1 HFTSSIAGG
10 AIWVYTPTG
19 NGILRFA
26 QLNVGYSFTPD
37 LTLSTLTQ
45 YNNISHN
52 TSENAILQWNI
63 QSDRTLYVV
72 WNHGL
77 TLNPNL
83 LQGTQTIT
91 GNTVVVKLAWGF
103 Y

>member
-1 HFTSSIAGG
+1 
-10 AIWVYTPTG
+10 V
-19 NGILRFA
+19 
-26 QLNVGYSFTPD
+26 
-37 LTLSTLTQ
+37 
-45 YNNISHN
+45 
-52 TSENAILQWNI
+52 ILQWNI
-63 QSDRTLYVV
+63 LPDRVFYFV

-91 GNTVVVKLAWGF
+91 GNTLVMKLVWGF

>member
-1 HFTSSIAGG
+1 MSGV
-10 AIWVYTPTG
+10 IWIYTPQG
-19 NGILRFA
+19 NGIVRVSE
-26 QLNVGYSFTPD
+26 LNLGYSFTPN

-45 YNNISHN
+45 YNNISRN
-52 TSENAILQWNI
+52 VSENAILQWII
-63 QSDRTLYVV
+63 QPNRIFYLV

-83 LQGTQTIT
+83 LQGQQIIT
-91 GNTVVVKLAWGF
+91 GNTVIAKLVWGM